1 MGQVERVREELSA
14 PVSLDYLK
22 RKAELGWRPVAII
35 WERDIGRAEGL
46 APIMDLDVPYGLKV
60 STDCSHLE
68 ENTEERK
75 VLMLTMELIVQ
86 DHPLSRIAD
95 ELNRQ
100 GFRTRAGFRIIG
112 LPTPP
117 RTIMR
122 RDLMVL
128 IAGWRYETHLKRVRP
143 ERFAILLRARPSV
156 GSGSARSQ
164 VPG

>member
-14 PVSLDYLK
+14 PLSLDYLK

-68 ENTEERK
+68 ENADERK

-100 GFRTRAGFRIIG
+100 SHRTRAGFLWNPSSVFELLPRLIEAGPRIFTSEDWIE
-112 LPTPP
+112 
-117 RTIMR
+117 R
-122 RDLMVL
+122 RKRLM
-128 IAGWRYETHLKRVRP
+128 
-143 ERFAILLRARPSV
+143 LLV
-156 GSGSARSQ
+156 
-164 VPG
+164 